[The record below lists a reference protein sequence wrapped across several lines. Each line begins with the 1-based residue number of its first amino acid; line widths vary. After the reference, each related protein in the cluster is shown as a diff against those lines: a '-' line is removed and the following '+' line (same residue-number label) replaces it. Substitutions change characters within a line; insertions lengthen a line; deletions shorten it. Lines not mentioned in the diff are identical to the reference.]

1 MFGMNEIQINEQARK
16 NLLSALTQRAA
27 RLSEDVV
34 VTERP
39 MNVSGS
45 YDLARNLDGVAGITS
60 AQNPTW
66 RRNDEGD
73 VMFSFDAVAVR
84 EAVAER
90 RDSLTGGAKR
100 SVTVFLNKI
109 DEAIEAR
116 RQALESVAQSE
127 ALGILMNRAYH
138 RGQQAGLDSLVY
150 DYNSV
155 VRSLSVLKDNGEVM
169 AQTHNGVDVRVA
181 DTRIGSV
188 FVKPYIDEDGV
199 HAVWEAQVEGDND
212 FSNPLSSLHPLCQ
225 RYAEGFNGLLGSFDS
240 ADEAVFE
247 IRQALVLAGR
257 SALRA
262 IEAEINNLLDKI
274 FEQFGISVAVEIR
287 QPDVAV
293 A

>member
-155 VRSLSVLKDNGEVM
+155 VRSLSVLRDNGEVM
-169 AQTHNGVDVRVA
+169 AQTHNGVDIRVA

-199 HAVWEAQVEGDND
+199 HAVWEARVEGDND

>member
-1 MFGMNEIQINEQARK
+1 MFGLNEIETNEQARK
-16 NLLSALTQRAA
+16 NLLNALTQRAA

-45 YDLARNLDGVAGITS
+45 YDLARNLAGVAGITS

-73 VMFSFDAVAVR
+73 VTFSFDAVAVR

-155 VRSLSVLKDNGEVM
+155 VRSLNVLKDNGEVM

-262 IEAEINNLLDKI
+262 IEAEINDLLNKI
-274 FEQFGISVAVEIR
+274 FEQFGISVAVEVR
-287 QPDVAV
+287 QPAV
-293 A
+293 AGV